1 MSDRGS
7 ELSSGEPPPLMNPLP
22 IFAKTD
28 AYLHAQFT
36 RSASGAATRA
46 PGPFVTISREAS
58 AGGTSLAR
66 ALAERLP
73 PGEEQRSWELH
84 SGNLIEEM
92 LRTNQLPPQLARFL
106 PEDRVSE
113 IDAAVGELV
122 GLHPSLWLL
131 VGKTNE
137 LIREL
142 ARAGHAVL
150 LGRGANF
157 ATRTIPHG
165 VHVRLVAPVE
175 WRAARTARLLSIDR
189 VAAAEHNAQRDAAR
203 ARYVRATFGADIAD
217 PTEYDLVINSAQ
229 VPVDTAV
236 ELIAG
241 FVRAHQGA
249 AAGLAARG

>member
-1 MSDRGS
+1 
-7 ELSSGEPPPLMNPLP
+7 MNPLP

-28 AYLHAQFT
+28 AYLHSQFT
-36 RSASGAATRA
+36 RSTSGTGVRS
-46 PGPFVTISREAS
+46 PGPFVTVSREAS

-73 PGEEQRSWELH
+73 AGDEQRPWELH
-84 SGNLIEEM
+84 SGDLIGEM
-92 LRTNQLPPQLARFL
+92 LRTNQLPPELARFL

-113 IDAAVGELV
+113 IEAAVGELV

-157 ATRTIPHG
+157 ATRTIAHG

-175 WRAARTARLLSIDR
+175 WRAARTARLLSINR
-189 VAAAEHNAQRDAAR
+189 SAAAEHNAQREAAR
-203 ARYVRATFGADIAD
+203 ARYVRATFGANIAD

-236 ELIAG
+236 DLIAG
-241 FVRAHQGA
+241 FVRAHQCTA
-249 AAGLAARG
+249 ATLAARE